1 MVNTGRGRRADGTG
15 PLPLAPVLVIIYV
28 AIVFATLV
36 ALIALS
42 IVTPAQA
49 TANAWGHAVIV
60 AVFAVLL
67 PLRLRSTRSGRRNAV
82 RAVGVIAAVL
92 FLVNVVEALIPS
104 FVPLWMRV
112 EMVGVA
118 LVMAGVVFD
127 VARWAARDH

>member
-15 PLPLAPVLVIIYV
+15 PLPLARVLVIIYV

>member
-15 PLPLAPVLVIIYV
+15 PLPLARVLVIVYV

>member
-1 MVNTGRGRRADGTG
+1 MVNTVRGRCADGTG
-15 PLPLAPVLVIIYV
+15 PLPLARVLVIVYV

-42 IVTPAQA
+42 IVSPAQA

-92 FLVNVVEALIPS
+92 LLVNVVEALIPS

-112 EMVGVA
+112 EMVCIA